1 MRWQRPVA
9 PSIRLGRAAQ
19 YLRMSTELQQYSIA
33 NQSAAIALY
42 AAAHDIGII
51 HSFVDEGKSG
61 TTIKKR
67 KGLQELLRVVQSGE
81 ADFDQILVY
90 DVSRWGRFPDSDE
103 SAHYEYLC
111 KQAGIAVH
119 YCAEQFDN
127 DNSTASNLL
136 KALKRAMAGEFSR
149 ELSVKL
155 SQGIVFDAPASYGKH
170 IPEAIAKVTNKP
182 IKMLVYSHI
191 HKDHIGG
198 SVAFK
203 SIPGLQIIA
212 LDTVSDFLK
221 EMNDPNRLIPTVTF
235 KTSKTIKLGDK
246 TVELT
251 RHNYHSNE
259 GDLFIYIPEAGFLM
273 VVDSVT
279 SGYVPFQDFDLTTNF
294 HEYMK
299 MFDEILA
306 YKFDNFIGGHLT
318 DTGTRKDVEITKE
331 YTNDVYQTVKRI
343 HNGLN
348 ERAFDAEIAKTIGP
362 DNEFLIFKA
371 LLDKVTR
378 DSVVELEPRWINRL
392 AGVDV
397 WLPSHVRAAL
407 IYVRWDDKE

>member
-1 MRWQRPVA
+1 MRELALLFMFAAALGSQVSFAQESPPSAKQPSALVGTDSPEALREHVPVLPA
-9 PSIRLGRAAQ
+9 VRAKYWNIDPAVG
-19 YLRMSTELQQYSIA
+19 YGMKDFGNGVYALCD
-33 NQSAAIALY
+33 NGWQSAFL
-42 AAAHDIGII
+42 
-51 HSFVDEGKSG
+51 VTDEG
-61 TTIKKR
+61 
-67 KGLQELLRVVQSGE
+67 V
-81 ADFDQILVY
+81 
-90 DVSRWGRFPDSDE
+90 
-103 SAHYEYLC
+103 
-111 KQAGIAVH
+111 
-119 YCAEQFDN
+119 
-127 DNSTASNLL
+127 
-136 KALKRAMAGEFSR
+136 
-149 ELSVKL
+149 
-155 SQGIVFDAPASYGKH
+155 IVFDAPASYGKH
-170 IPEAIAKVTNKP
+170 IPEAVAKVTNKP

-198 SVAFK
+198 SAAFK
-203 SIPGLQIIA
+203 NIPGLQIIT
-212 LDTVSDFLK
+212 LDTVSAFLK

-235 KTSKTIKLGDK
+235 NSAKTIKLGGK

-259 GDLFIYIPEAGFLM
+259 GDLFIYVPEAKFLM
-273 VVDSVT
+273 AVDSVT
-279 SGYVPFQDFDLTTNF
+279 SGYF
-294 HEYMK
+294 HQYLK

-318 DTGTRKDVEITKE
+318 DTGTRKDVEITKK

-378 DSVVELEPRWINRL
+378 DSVAELEPRWVNRL

>member
-1 MRWQRPVA
+1 MRKLALPFMFAVALNCQVSFAQGAQPAPKQPSSFFGTNSPEALREHVPVLSA
-9 PSIRLGRAAQ
+9 VRAKYWNIDPAVG
-19 YLRMSTELQQYSIA
+19 YGMKDFGNGVYALSDSGW
-33 NQSAAIALY
+33 QSA
-42 AAAHDIGII
+42 
-51 HSFVDEGKSG
+51 F
-61 TTIKKR
+61 
-67 KGLQELLRVVQSGE
+67 
-81 ADFDQILVY
+81 LVT
-90 DVSRWGRFPDSDE
+90 D
-103 SAHYEYLC
+103 
-111 KQAGIAVH
+111 AGV
-119 YCAEQFDN
+119 
-127 DNSTASNLL
+127 
-136 KALKRAMAGEFSR
+136 
-149 ELSVKL
+149 
-155 SQGIVFDAPASYGKH
+155 IVFDAPASYGKH
-170 IPEAIAKVTNKP
+170 IPEAVAKVTNKP
-182 IKMLVYSHI
+182 IKVLVYSHV

-198 SVAFK
+198 SLAFK
-203 SIPGLQIIA
+203 NIPGLQIIA
-212 LDTVSDFLK
+212 LDTVSAFLK
-221 EMNDPNRLIPTVTF
+221 EMNDPNRLIPTEPF
-235 KTSKTIKLGDK
+235 KTSKTIQLGGK

-259 GDLFIYIPEAGFLM
+259 GDLFIYVPEAKFLM
-273 VVDSVT
+273 AVDSVT

-294 HEYMK
+294 HQYLK

-318 DTGTRKDVEITKE
+318 DTGTRKDVEVTKE

-378 DSVVELEPRWINRL
+378 DSVAELEPRWIDRL

>member
-1 MRWQRPVA
+1 MRKLVLLFMLAVA
-9 PSIRLGRAAQ
+9 LSSQVAFAQESQPNPKQPSALVGTDSPEALREHVLVLPAVRARYWDIDPAVG
-19 YLRMSTELQQYSIA
+19 YGMKDFGNGVYALSD
-33 NQSAAIALY
+33 NGWQSAFLVTDA
-42 AAAHDIGII
+42 G
-51 HSFVDEGKSG
+51 
-61 TTIKKR
+61 
-67 KGLQELLRVVQSGE
+67 VV
-81 ADFDQILVY
+81 
-90 DVSRWGRFPDSDE
+90 
-103 SAHYEYLC
+103 
-111 KQAGIAVH
+111 
-119 YCAEQFDN
+119 
-127 DNSTASNLL
+127 
-136 KALKRAMAGEFSR
+136 
-149 ELSVKL
+149 
-155 SQGIVFDAPASYGKH
+155 VFDAPASYGRQ
-170 IPEAIAKVTNKP
+170 IPEAVAKVTSKP
-182 IKMLVYSHI
+182 IKILIYSHL

-203 SIPGLQIIA
+203 NIPGLQIIA
-212 LDTVSDFLK
+212 LDTVSDFLT
-221 EMNDPNRLIPTVTF
+221 EMKDPNRLIPTETF
-235 KTSKTIKLGDK
+235 KTSKTIKLGGK

-259 GDLFIYIPEAGFLM
+259 GDLFIYVPEAKFLM
-273 VVDSVT
+273 AVDSVT
-279 SGYVPFQDFDLTTNF
+279 SGYVPFQDFDLSTNF
-294 HEYMK
+294 HQYLK

-378 DSVVELEPRWINRL
+378 DSVAELEPRWINRL

-397 WLPSHVRAAL
+397 WLPSHARAAL

>member
-1 MRWQRPVA
+1 MKKLIFPFMFVVVLAGQIAFGQESSQPAPKQPSALAGTDSPEALHEHVPVLPA
-9 PSIRLGRAAQ
+9 VRAKYWNIDPAVG
-19 YLRMSTELQQYSIA
+19 YGVKDFGNGVFALSD
-33 NQSAAIALY
+33 NGWQSA
-42 AAAHDIGII
+42 
-51 HSFVDEGKSG
+51 F
-61 TTIKKR
+61 
-67 KGLQELLRVVQSGE
+67 
-81 ADFDQILVY
+81 LVT
-90 DVSRWGRFPDSDE
+90 D
-103 SAHYEYLC
+103 
-111 KQAGIAVH
+111 AGV
-119 YCAEQFDN
+119 
-127 DNSTASNLL
+127 
-136 KALKRAMAGEFSR
+136 
-149 ELSVKL
+149 
-155 SQGIVFDAPASYGKH
+155 IVFDAPASYGKH
-170 IPEAIAKVTNKP
+170 IPEAIARVTNKP
-182 IKMLVYSHI
+182 IKVLVYSHI

-198 SVAFK
+198 SAAFK

-221 EMNDPNRLIPTVTF
+221 EMNDPNRLIPTETF

-259 GDLFIYIPEAGFLM
+259 GDLFIYVPEAKFLM
-273 VVDSVT
+273 AVDSVT

-343 HNGLN
+343 HNGIN

-378 DSVVELEPRWINRL
+378 DSVTELEPRWINRL

>member
-1 MRWQRPVA
+1 MNKLMFPFMFVA
-9 PSIRLGRAAQ
+9 VLAGEIAFGQESSQPATKQPSALAGTD
-19 YLRMSTELQQYSIA
+19 STEGLREHVPVLPAVRAKYWNIDPAVGYGVKDFGNGVFALSD
-33 NQSAAIALY
+33 NGWQSA
-42 AAAHDIGII
+42 
-51 HSFVDEGKSG
+51 F
-61 TTIKKR
+61 
-67 KGLQELLRVVQSGE
+67 
-81 ADFDQILVY
+81 LVT
-90 DVSRWGRFPDSDE
+90 D
-103 SAHYEYLC
+103 
-111 KQAGIAVH
+111 AGV
-119 YCAEQFDN
+119 
-127 DNSTASNLL
+127 
-136 KALKRAMAGEFSR
+136 
-149 ELSVKL
+149 
-155 SQGIVFDAPASYGKH
+155 IVFDAPASYGKH

-203 SIPGLQIIA
+203 SIPGLKIIA
-212 LDTVSDFLK
+212 LDTASDFLK
-221 EMNDPNRLIPTVTF
+221 EMNDPNRLIPTETF

-259 GDLFIYIPEAGFLM
+259 GDLFIYVPEAGFLM
-273 VVDSVT
+273 AVDSVT

-294 HEYMK
+294 HEYIK

-318 DTGTRKDVEITKE
+318 DTGTRRDVEITKE

-378 DSVVELEPRWINRL
+378 DSLAELEPRWINRL

>member
-1 MRWQRPVA
+1 MRKLALLFMLAVALGSQVSFAQESQPTPKQPSALAGTDSPEALREHVPVLPA
-9 PSIRLGRAAQ
+9 VRAKYWNIDPAVG
-19 YLRMSTELQQYSIA
+19 YGMKDFGNGVYALSD
-33 NQSAAIALY
+33 NGWQSAFL
-42 AAAHDIGII
+42 
-51 HSFVDEGKSG
+51 V
-61 TTIKKR
+61 T
-67 KGLQELLRVVQSGE
+67 E
-81 ADFDQILVY
+81 AGV
-90 DVSRWGRFPDSDE
+90 
-103 SAHYEYLC
+103 
-111 KQAGIAVH
+111 
-119 YCAEQFDN
+119 
-127 DNSTASNLL
+127 
-136 KALKRAMAGEFSR
+136 
-149 ELSVKL
+149 
-155 SQGIVFDAPASYGKH
+155 IVFDAPASYGKH
-170 IPEAIAKVTNKP
+170 IPEAVAKVTNKP

-203 SIPGLQIIA
+203 NIPGLQIIA

-221 EMNDPNRLIPTVTF
+221 EMNDPNRLIPTETF
-235 KTSKTIKLGDK
+235 KTSKTIRLGGK

-259 GDLFIYIPEAGFLM
+259 GDLFICVPEAKFLM
-273 VVDSVT
+273 AVDSVT
-279 SGYVPFQDFDLTTNF
+279 SGYVPFQDFDLSTNF
-294 HEYMK
+294 HEYLK

-371 LLDKVTR
+371 LLDRVTR
-378 DSVVELEPRWINRL
+378 DSVAELEPRWINRL